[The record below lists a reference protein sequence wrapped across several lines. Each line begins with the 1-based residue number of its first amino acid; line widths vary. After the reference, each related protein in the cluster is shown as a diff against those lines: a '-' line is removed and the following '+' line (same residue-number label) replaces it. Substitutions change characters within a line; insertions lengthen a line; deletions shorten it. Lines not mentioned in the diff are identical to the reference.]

1 LEAHQPT
8 DPYYGD
14 FVSPDEVANG
24 SGSAAKNFRHLAL
37 VAKPPRVFFNM
48 TIICHVMTIGDLTG
62 SGYVGNWR
70 INIQLL

>member
-24 SGSAAKNFRHLAL
+24 SGSAAEDFRHLAL
-37 VAKPPRVFFNM
+37 VAKLPLVFFDM
-48 TIICHVMTIGDLTG
+48 SVIAHVKKVDELKGMF
-62 SGYVGNWR
+62 
-70 INIQLL
+70 